1 MKKTKLVIILFLIAI
16 LPSLAQESSSASP
29 MPKYCYCE
37 VVGAEGGMF
46 STKVKI
52 TIDFGQAVNFFSQ
65 NSKREMVDENG
76 TPIKFNSMIDA
87 MNYMARFGWE
97 VDHTYAITHGNNH
110 VYHFLL
116 KKKYV
121 SEEDMLRGIV
131 TRDQYKKMKQSA
143 DE

>member
-1 MKKTKLVIILFLIAI
+1 
-16 LPSLAQESSSASP
+16 
-29 MPKYCYCE
+29 
-37 VVGAEGGMF
+37 MF